1 MHARP
6 STPDAKADATSAP
19 DMPSSGDRSLD
30 RHSWIGSLAMRL
42 RPPKMRSVRA
52 SFLAINVPLVLI
64 AMTALFGAFEYTA
77 HKQAMNDLH
86 EKLDRIVSNQS
97 AVLAES
103 VWNLDHERVQLI
115 LAATADDP
123 DIRGIAVYDDMG
135 NLIGAVGDFDKSRMP
150 ELVAEKDIVFSTRER
165 VEVIGRLV
173 VALTDAR
180 VAAGTQHRIFL
191 ASALA
196 VLLLL
201 SVVVSAL
208 IANRW
213 TIGIPLQRLLDSID
227 RTESGG
233 VRHPVQWDSRDEIGA
248 VARAFNRMQARQQRY
263 ETELRQARDNL
274 ERRVAERTAE
284 LARARDAAE
293 AANKAKTGFLANM
306 SHELRTPL
314 NAVIG
319 FAEVLEGEVLGPM
332 GNHRYTEYAKD
343 IRESGLHLL
352 SLINDLLDLSKA
364 ESGKLELD
372 EREMDPEEA
381 VSQCLSMVQPRAE
394 AADVFLHSRIPA
406 GLPQLYADERKI
418 KQVLLNL
425 LTNAIKFT
433 PAGGEVSAAV
443 EWDGTHLRFLVADN
457 GIGIAQ
463 DDLDKILQPFVQV
476 DSSLNRKYEGT
487 GLGLPLVK
495 SLVELHGGELEIASE
510 PGQGT
515 LVKVQLPAERVRHTL
530 PAAREAS

>member
-1 MHARP
+1 
-6 STPDAKADATSAP
+6 
-19 DMPSSGDRSLD
+19 
-30 RHSWIGSLAMRL
+30 
-42 RPPKMRSVRA
+42 MRSVRA
-52 SFLAINVPLVLI
+52 SFLAINVPLVLM
-64 AMTALFGAFEYTA
+64 AMMALFGVFEYTA
-77 HKQAMNDLH
+77 HKQAMEDLH
-86 EKLDRIVSNQS
+86 LKLRRIASNQS

-103 VWNLDHERVQLI
+103 VWNLDHERVKLI

-135 NLIGAVGDFDKSRMP
+135 NLIGAVGTFDKSRMP
-150 ELVAEKDIVFSTRER
+150 GLIAERDIVFSTREQ
-165 VEVIGRLV
+165 VEVIGRLI

-180 VAAGTQHRIFL
+180 VTAGTHHRVLL
-191 ASALA
+191 AGALA
-196 VLLLL
+196 VLLLM

-233 VRHPVQWDSRDEIGA
+233 VRHPVQWDSHDEIGA

-332 GNHRYTEYAKD
+332 AQPRYKDYAKD
-343 IRESGLHLL
+343 IAESGRHLL

-364 ESGKLELD
+364 EAGKLELD
-372 EREMDPEEA
+372 EGEVDLAEA
-381 VSQCLSMVQPRAE
+381 VEQSLAMVQPRAE
-394 AADVFLHSRIPA
+394 AAGVSLHRGVPEE
-406 GLPQLYADERKI
+406 LPGLYADERKI

-433 PAGGEVSAAV
+433 PAGGEVGALI
-443 EWDGTHLRFLVADN
+443 EWDGTHLRFSVTDT
-457 GIGIAQ
+457 GIGIARE
-463 DDLDKILQPFVQV
+463 DLEKVMQPFAQV

-495 SLVELHGGELEIASE
+495 SLVELHGGELNIHSE
-510 PGQGT
+510 PGRGT
-515 LVKVQLPAERVRHTL
+515 RVVVQLPFERVRRPAT
-530 PAAREAS
+530 AARQAS